1 MMTLRRFRTL
11 ADSYGADLRRW
22 PERARRQALTLLDS
36 SAEAQ
41 AIIGRAGE
49 LDEAIAAAGTAR
61 LERLWRGESTAT
73 ALHRL
78 HDNVAA
84 HIGPSSSEA
93 ASARDQMR
101 PGAPER
107 NRSPAIRYQP
117 RRVGWVGLATAA
129 GVAVLA
135 GLALGILY
143 SPSPPAAQEDLT
155 ALLQP
160 APLQVL
166 TDSQ

>member
-22 PERARRQALTLLDS
+22 PEPARRQALALLDD

-41 AIIGRAGE
+41 AIIASARE

-61 LERLWRGESTAT
+61 LERLWQGESADTAV
-73 ALHRL
+73 HRL
-78 HDNVAA
+78 HDRVAA
-84 HIGPSSSEA
+84 HIRGSSSETA
-93 ASARDQMR
+93 GGRR
-101 PGAPER
+101 R
-107 NRSPAIRYQP
+107 TRSPAIHYPP
-117 RRVGWVGLATAA
+117 RRVGWLGLATAA
-129 GVAVLA
+129 CVAVVA

-143 SPSPPAAQEDLT
+143 SPPAPQEDLT
-155 ALLQP
+155 TLLQP

-166 TDSQ
+166 TDSP